1 MGSEFRTFFGVSQ
14 NNYTL
19 QLSSQRQCPFSKIH
33 QASSVSKLTNY
44 HPVDSVNIMKSM
56 FNLKLNSHTLLNW
69 NNLKTRLSIR
79 RKPEETLMG
88 THTPC
93 GLLACK
99 CDLRA
104 SWTMNQTPHLL
115 CYLWK

>member
-1 MGSEFRTFFGVSQ
+1 MPLLK
-14 NNYTL
+14 NP
-19 QLSSQRQCPFSKIH
+19 SSFFSK
-33 QASSVSKLTNY
+33 QTFKLPSSK
-44 HPVDSVNIMKSM
+44 DSVKIMKSM

-69 NNLKTRLSIR
+69 NLKTQLSIR
-79 RKPEETLMG
+79 RKPKETLMG

-99 CDLRA
+99 CDQRA